1 MTKRILLLVAMTV
14 VLVVPAVSLA
24 DGGGGN
30 APTAAG
36 QDGHHRAPLER
47 LANRLDKRFRAFSS
61 HCLVQN
67 APEQCAKV
75 ADHLVKRLD
84 KLQGGL
90 HKLEDMI
97 KAKCG
102 AANPPAKCS
111 NSSQVIQK
119 IDDLLGKIAS
129 EEAAIKAAFPNAGSA

>member
-1 MTKRILLLVAMTV
+1 MTRRVLLLVAMTMA
-14 VLVVPAVSLA
+14 LVVPAVSLA
-24 DGGGGN
+24 DDGGGN
-30 APTAAG
+30 PPTTAG
-36 QDGHHRAPLER
+36 QDGHHRASLER
-47 LANRLDKRFRAFSS
+47 LANRLDKRFQAFSS

-75 ADHLVKRLD
+75 ADHMVKRLGKLGGVLQKFED
-84 KLQGGL
+84 K
-90 HKLEDMI
+90 I

-111 NSSQVIQK
+111 NSSQLIQK

-129 EEAAIKAAFPNAGSA
+129 EEAKIKAAFPNAGSA